1 VKMKYL
7 SSAIAVALF
16 TALLALV
23 SCAGCAS
30 TRGVPA
36 SHATANLDHVDGL
49 LWRSGQPS
57 RLTLEFLKAHGVRT
71 VIDLRD
77 DSLESERLNCHAL
90 GMLHLRVPMKGT
102 GRPDADRVRLAV
114 ALAEKAGGPVLVHC
128 QFGADRTGVVV
139 AEWRKRRGMTP
150 GDALREAEAYG
161 LSPWLPVFR
170 SFILRELP
178 R

>member
-1 VKMKYL
+1 MKYV
-7 SSAIAVALF
+7 SSAIAAALLA
-16 TALLALV
+16 ALLALV

-36 SHATANLDHVDGL
+36 SHATANLNRVDSI

-57 RLTLEFLKAHGVRT
+57 RLALEFLRAQGVRT

-77 DSLESERLNCHAL
+77 DSMASERQNCREL
-90 GMLHLRVPMKGT
+90 GILHLRVPMSGV

-114 ALAEKAGGPVLVHC
+114 ALAERAGGPVLVHC
-128 QFGADRTGVVV
+128 EFGADRTGVVV
-139 AEWRKRRGMTP
+139 AEWRKRRGMDP
-150 GDALREAEAYG
+150 KDALKEADAYG
-161 LSPWLPVFR
+161 LSLWLPQFR
-170 SFILRELP
+170 AFILKELP